1 MSKKYENNEI
11 IDKKNLAPSIKLMR
25 IYAPLISKKAKPGN
39 FIILRIYEN
48 GERFPLTIVDNDK
61 NNGIITIIFQEVGKS
76 TKLLGNMEIGQ
87 KILDIIGPLGNPT
100 KIEKYGNV
108 CCIGGGVGVAC
119 IYPIAKALKEAGN
132 KLITIIGAR
141 NSSLIILE
149 EELKSISDEFYV
161 CTDDGSKGFHGFVSD
176 MLKKLLNEGKKI
188 DIVYAVGPAI
198 MMKVISDITKQY
210 GIRTIVSLNSIMVD
224 GTGMCGACR
233 VEINGETKFTC
244 VHGPEFDGHKVNFD
258 LLLKRLKM
266 YEKYELEALSSL
278 NKIH

>member
-11 IDKKNLAPSIKLMR
+11 IDKKDLAPSIKLMK
-25 IYAPLISKKAKPGN
+25 IYAPLIAKKAKPGN

-76 TKLLGNMEIGQ
+76 TKLLGNMNIGQ

-100 KIEKYGNV
+100 RIEKYGNV
-108 CCIGGGVGVAC
+108 CCIGGGVGVAE
-119 IYPIAKALKEAGN
+119 IYPVAKALKEIGN
-132 KLITIIGAR
+132 KIITIIGAR
-141 NSSLIILE
+141 NSSLLILE
-149 EELKSISDEFYV
+149 NELKNISDEFYV

-176 MLKKLLNEGKKI
+176 MLKKLLNEKKKI

-198 MMKVISDITKQY
+198 MMKAISEITKPY
-210 GIRTIVSLNSIMVD
+210 GIKTIVSLNSIMVD

-233 VEINGETKFTC
+233 IEINGETKFTC

-258 LLLKRLKM
+258 LLLRRLKM

-278 NKIH
+278 NK

>member
-1 MSKKYENNEI
+1 MSRIYENNEI
-11 IDKKNLAPSIKLMR
+11 IDKKDLAPSIKLMK
-25 IYAPLISKKAKPGN
+25 IYTPLIAKKAKPGN
-39 FIILRIYEN
+39 FIIIRIHEN

-61 NNGIITIIFQEVGKS
+61 NNGAITIIFQEVGKS
-76 TKLLGNMEIGQ
+76 TKLLGNMNIGQ
-87 KILDIIGPLGNPT
+87 KILDIVGPLGNPT
-100 KIEKYGNV
+100 NIENYGNV

-141 NSSLIILE
+141 NSSLLILE
-149 EELKSISDEFYV
+149 EELKNISDEFYV
-161 CTDDGSKGFHGFVSD
+161 CTDDGSKGFHGFVTD
-176 MLKKLLNEGKKI
+176 MLKKLLNEKKKI

-198 MMKVISDITKQY
+198 MMKAVSEITKPY
-210 GIRTIVSLNSIMVD
+210 KIKTIVSLNPIMVD

-233 VEINGETKFTC
+233 IEIDGETKFTC

-258 LLLKRLKM
+258 LLLRRLKM

-278 NKIH
+278 K